1 MTRTS
6 RAHQAI
12 RPADEQPARL
22 LLVDD
27 RPENLLALQAVL
39 APLGHEIHQA
49 ATADDALRL
58 ALSFEF
64 AVILLDVQMPG
75 TDGLETAR
83 LLKERKSSAVT
94 PIIFLT
100 ASSTDPRGQF
110 SGYAAGA
117 VDYIAKPFDPEVLR
131 AKVDVFVELYR
142 ARERNKKEHAALIAE
157 QVARTSAER
166 AREKLERLLE
176 ELGDAFL
183 GFDATQRITYANR
196 RAEEF
201 LGAPRHTLLGMS
213 VRAAIESVDPSVSTD
228 ELQDALDAGQA
239 ACVEV
244 HFPARQKTYE
254 ATVYSSSHE
263 RSLFLRDVTEQRS
276 AEANLRSIEER
287 LQKAHRMEAVG
298 QFAGSIAHD
307 FNNILTIIAS
317 CSDFLAEDLK
327 TEGETPK
334 DLEEIRNAADRGA
347 ALVKQLMSFSR
358 TQPAVESCS
367 DVNTVISNFE
377 TLLHRLV
384 GSSITVSLVLGEAVP
399 DVDLAP
405 THIEQIL
412 LNLAA
417 NARDAMPSG
426 GTLTIETSH
435 VTRDAS
441 NGARRSYACVAVTD
455 TGAGMDKEL
464 REQVFEAFFTTKE
477 AGQGTGLG
485 LATVHG
491 IVERTGGTIEVDS
504 EPGRGTSFRVYL
516 PKSGDGGQPADV
528 GSGHA
533 GRIAL
538 VRNSTSAARRK
549 TA

>member
-1 MTRTS
+1 MRRKSGT
-6 RAHQAI
+6 HQA
-12 RPADEQPARL
+12 DELPARL

-27 RPENLLALQAVL
+27 RPENLLALEAVL
-39 APLGHEIHQA
+39 LPLGHEIHQA
-49 ATADDALRL
+49 SSADDALRL
-58 ALSFEF
+58 ALSCEF

-117 VDYIAKPFDPEVLR
+117 VDYIAKPFDPELVR
-131 AKVDVFVELYR
+131 AKVDVFVELFR

-183 GFDATQRITYANR
+183 GFDAAQHLTYVNR
-196 RAEEF
+196 KAEEF

-213 VRAAIESVDPSVSTD
+213 VRAAIESVDPSVSVD
-228 ELQDALDAGQA
+228 ELQAAVDAGQA

-244 HFPARQKTYE
+244 HFPARRKTYE
-254 ATVYSSSHE
+254 ATVYTSSHE
-263 RSLFLRDVTEQRS
+263 RSLFLRDVTEQRI
-276 AEANLRSIEER
+276 AEASLRSTEER

-307 FNNILTIIAS
+307 FNNILTIIGS

-327 TEGETPK
+327 GEGETPK
-334 DLEEIRNAADRGA
+334 DLEEIRNATDRGA
-347 ALVKQLMSFSR
+347 ALVRQLMSFSR

-367 DVNTVISNFE
+367 DVNTVIANFE
-377 TLLHRLV
+377 PLLHRLV
-384 GSSITVSLVLGEAVP
+384 GSSITVSLMLGEAVP

-426 GTLTIETSH
+426 GMLTVETRH
-435 VTRDAS
+435 VAREAADAD
-441 NGARRSYACVAVTD
+441 GARRSYACVTVTD
-455 TGAGMDKEL
+455 TGAGMDEEL
-464 REQVFEAFFTTKE
+464 REKIFEEFFTTKQ
-477 AGQGTGLG
+477 AGHGTGLG

-491 IVERTGGTIEVDS
+491 IVDRAGGTIEVDS
-504 EPGRGTSFRVYL
+504 ETGHGTSFRIYL
-516 PKSGDGGQPADV
+516 PKSGDGERATDG
-528 GSGHA
+528 GSRSA
-533 GRIAL
+533 GKIAL
-538 VRNSTSAARRK
+538 VRNATSAAPRK
-549 TA
+549 IA